1 MQLIHYPY
9 TILLPRKN
17 SALDFTGFFCTIQNF
32 LVTAA
37 SILDT
42 ESLAI

>member
-1 MQLIHYPY
+1 MSCIHYPY

-17 SALDFTGFFCTIQNF
+17 SALDFTGFFSTIQNF